1 MREKP
6 RAENSAPFVHT
17 LKKALLETSSPFAP
31 GSREEDA
38 WLSERQFAQC
48 ARADETDVLHSP
60 IPTQMVSNGEYMP
73 FPQTEKQRRVEARI
87 KELADSASRKL
98 GISRRKFLATTGG
111 FAAAFLAMNEVF
123 GRFFNVN
130 PIDLLEPAA
139 YAATGVPPNVFVLDD
154 QLHTVRSSINLD
166 NLSLRAIAEGLHSG
180 LNPNNV
186 PDELG
191 GVNTP
196 WNPSLVGL
204 PDVSSEFQLV
214 QFIKDVYLDS
224 QVTVGI
230 ISNNNSA
237 AVPDVTGTR
246 PPTNITE
253 SEAHQFLTAQQ
264 TVAVRNF
271 VNSIAGSTRML
282 AHGQLYPGIG
292 NERDPVYGDFTQW
305 QIDNL
310 HPDSWKGYNI
320 ATAAKLDF
328 DPASPMVRWQLDD
341 EVVAY
346 PMYQI
351 IANNKEQLKDH
362 PGFFNICVHKGLST
376 NAPADPKLGYPG
388 DVPKAAGDWP
398 QFNFVIYH
406 ACIRPG
412 FWVLNA
418 LNDVRSGNTLEGVPH
433 ILWTTDLAV
442 LGAPFRNVYAEL
454 GTTFASSVITFPTVC
469 AHIIGTFLKFFG
481 DERIVFGSDSVWYGG
496 PQWQI
501 EAFWRFQI
509 PEELQQQYGYPAL
522 TEASRRKILGLNSA
536 RLYKLPAAAQGQT
549 EGHEHGLYK
558 PVPANYESLI
568 SDELKRIMEF
578 PGFTADDKL
587 SKFRNEYLARGGER
601 DNTRY
606 GWIRTAA

>member
-1 MREKP
+1 MD
-6 RAENSAPFVHT
+6 
-17 LKKALLETSSPFAP
+17 KKR

-38 WLSERQFAQC
+38 WLSEAQLARC
-48 ARADETDVLHSP
+48 ARADEADPQRLP
-60 IPTQMVSNGEYMP
+60 IPTRMVSNGEYMP
-73 FPQTEKQRRVEARI
+73 FPQTEKQKRVEARI
-87 KELADSASRKL
+87 QELADSASKRL
-98 GISRRKFLATTGG
+98 GMSRRKFLATTGG
-111 FAAAFLAMNEVF
+111 TAAAFLAMNEVF
-123 GRFFNVN
+123 GRFFKVS
-130 PIDLLEPAA
+130 PIELLEPKA
-139 YAATGVPPNVFVLDD
+139 YAANGAPVNLFVFDD
-154 QLHTVRSSINLD
+154 QLHTVRSSINLN

-180 LNPNNV
+180 LNPNDL

-196 WNPSLVGL
+196 WNPALAGL
-204 PDVSSEFQLV
+204 PNVSSQFQLV

-224 QVTVGI
+224 QVTVGV
-230 ISNNNSA
+230 ISNNNAA
-237 AVPDVTGTR
+237 AVPDVGGTR
-246 PPTNITE
+246 APRNITE
-253 SEAHQFLTAQQ
+253 SEAGQFLTAQQ
-264 TVAVRNF
+264 TAAVRDF
-271 VNSIAGSTRML
+271 VNRVAGSTRML

-328 DPASPMVRWQLDD
+328 DPLSPMVRWQLDD

-346 PMYQI
+346 PMYETI
-351 IANNKEQLKDH
+351 LANHDQLKTH

-376 NAPADPKLGYPG
+376 NAGPDPRLGYPS

-398 QFNFVIYH
+398 MFNFVIYH

-433 ILWTTDLAV
+433 ILWTADLAV
-442 LGAPFRNVYAEL
+442 LGAPFPNVFAEL

-481 DERIVFGSDSVWYGG
+481 DERIVFGSDSVWYGA

-501 EAFWRFQI
+501 EALWRLQI

-522 TEASRRKILGLNSA
+522 TEASKRKILGLNSA
-536 RLYKLPAAAQGQT
+536 RLYRLPSASEAAAR
-549 EGHEHGLYK
+549 GLYR
-558 PVPANYESLI
+558 PVPTGYEALI
-568 SDELKRIMEF
+568 PDDLKRLMEF
-578 PGFTADDKL
+578 PGFASADDHL
-587 SKFRNEYLARGGER
+587 ARFRKEYLALGCEPSH
-601 DNTRY
+601 TRY
-606 GWIRTAA
+606 GWVQT